1 MNSFKHSYSYYGY
14 LPLLVIIS
22 LLSIIAILFTVDY
35 DANTIYASTDQN
47 NPVSKWNAFTTNAS
61 LEHKLSPP
69 ALARAYALVHIS
81 IYDALLSSK
90 NVDLENFTGK
100 EREIVGGAASE
111 VLSYLYPDMKER
123 IGSFFLTPTLQ
134 NQNNT
139 GSYYNLSD
147 TIKASEAFQF
157 GQSVG
162 KQVISYA
169 ETDESDSIFNGT
181 IPVGECK
188 WTGTNPLEPMA
199 GQWKTIILN
208 SGAEIQPP
216 PPLDCK
222 SDEYKKQVLDIV
234 EASKNRTAKQLQDIH
249 FWGDIPP
256 PAIWNSI
263 LSANI
268 TSQGL
273 NITESARAFAYLNI
287 GMYDAGVSTW
297 YTKFKYW
304 TERPFQAVQ
313 ELVTEIPTPNFPGYT
328 SGHSTFSGAASII
341 LSEIF
346 PQEKEFYKS
355 CADDANLSRFSGGI
369 HLMQDCEEGLKV
381 GKMIGN
387 KVVDDMRGAPHT
399 FIFDDNQTSFNKMVA

>member
-1 MNSFKHSYSYYGY
+1 MVILQQDFSYHKN
-14 LPLLVIIS
+14 LPILVIITF
-22 LLSIIAILFTVDY
+22 LSIITILFIVDY
-35 DANTIYASTDQN
+35 DTISTNTIYAYTDQN
-47 NPVSKWNAFTTNAS
+47 NPVLKWNTFTTNAS

-69 ALARAYALVHIS
+69 ALARAYALVHVS

-90 NVDLENFTGK
+90 NVDSENFTGK
-100 EREIVGGAASE
+100 EKEIVNGAASE

-123 IGSFFLTPTLQ
+123 IDSFSLTPNLQ
-134 NQNNT
+134 SNNNT
-139 GSYYNLSD
+139 GGNYIASD
-147 TIKASEAFQF
+147 AIKASKAFQF

-162 KQVISYA
+162 KHVISYA
-169 ETDESDSIFNGT
+169 KTDGSDSIFNGT

-199 GQWKTIILN
+199 GQWKTFIIN
-208 SGAEIQPP
+208 SGAKIQPP

-222 SDEYKKQVLDIV
+222 SDEYKKQVLDII
-234 EASKNRTAKQLQDIH
+234 EASKNRTSKQLQDIH
-249 FWGDIPP
+249 FWGDYPP

-263 LSANI
+263 LNANA
-268 TSQGL
+268 TSYGL
-273 NITESARAFAYLNI
+273 NVTESARAFAYLNI

-304 TERPFQAVQ
+304 TERPFQAVPG
-313 ELVTEIPTPNFPGYT
+313 LVTEIPTPNFPGYT

-341 LSEIF
+341 LSKIF
-346 PQEKEFYKS
+346 PQEKEFYES

-387 KVVDDMRGAPHT
+387 KVVEDMKGTPHT
-399 FIFDDNQTSFNKMVA
+399 FIFDVSDKNNL